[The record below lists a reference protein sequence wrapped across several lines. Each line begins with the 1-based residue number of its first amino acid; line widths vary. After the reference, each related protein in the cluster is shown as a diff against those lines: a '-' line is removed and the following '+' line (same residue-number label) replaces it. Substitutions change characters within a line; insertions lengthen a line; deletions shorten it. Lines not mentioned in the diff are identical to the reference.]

1 MKGDEASEESGDLR
15 VLSEG
20 RKKRVFVQL
29 ATAAAVLIA
38 AILFAGAYLVVQRTD
53 LVQRLLS
60 VFLGVGAVGFLVIAG
75 LTLGAVVLLIL
86 TGIHSGYWERTVRP
100 LVVRVLLPLAV
111 MIGRV
116 VGIDRDDVQGSFLS
130 VNNALIGGKGR
141 VRLKP
146 SDVLVLLPRCLQ
158 WADCPHKV
166 SEDVHRCK
174 RCGRCSIG
182 EIVSETEKMGVPT
195 FVSTGGTQARRL
207 VKMLRPKVIL
217 AVACERELTE
227 GIRDVGSIPVIAV
240 VNERPEG
247 PCYNTAV
254 DPARVNMAIR
264 ELIEEGVDTPSV
276 HV

>member
-1 MKGDEASEESGDLR
+1 MAGDEIPEEADDLR
-15 VLSEG
+15 ILSEG
-20 RKKRVFVQL
+20 RKKRIFVQL

-38 AILFAGAYLVVQRTD
+38 AVLFVGAYLVVRRTD
-53 LVQRLLS
+53 LVQRFLS
-60 VFLGVGAVGFLVIAG
+60 LFLRVGAVGFLILAG

-86 TGIHSGYWERTVRP
+86 TGIHSGYWEGIVRP
-100 LVVRVLLPLAV
+100 LVVRLLLPLAV
-111 MIGRV
+111 TIGRL

-141 VRLKP
+141 GRLKP
-146 SDVLVLLPRCLQ
+146 SEILILLPRCLQ

-166 SEDVHRCK
+166 SEDVHRCH

-182 EIVSETEKMGVPT
+182 AIVSETEKLGVPT

-207 VKMLRPKVIL
+207 VKQLRPKVIV

-227 GIRDVGSIPVIAV
+227 GIRDVGNIPVIAV

-247 PCYNTAV
+247 PCYNTSV

-264 ELIEEGVDTPSV
+264 ELIEEGVDTASV
-276 HV
+276 SV